1 LKCITQR
8 LRAIDDNEKALKR
21 QSILDAAARI
31 FAKDLNNLPSVI
43 SIAKASGLAKGT
55 VYLYFKTKEE
65 IFLALLSEQYE
76 TLLLEILSLLDSEI
90 ENKYIIPE
98 LITILTRF
106 MALKG
111 SFMPLASMAN
121 TVIEKNVERD
131 VVAQFKLML
140 VKYLK
145 AVGASLHQ
153 RFPHLSTEK
162 GIQLLLH
169 TNALII
175 GLWQMQSWPENLK
188 ELMCQPELKIVS
200 PEFFPEMVCAL
211 NYLWR
216 GSLLNHE
223 QS

>member
-1 LKCITQR
+1 MKCITQR

-90 ENKYIIPE
+90 ENKHIIPE

-106 MALKG
+106 MALKAH
-111 SFMPLASMAN
+111 SC
-121 TVIEKNVERD
+121 
-131 VVAQFKLML
+131 
-140 VKYLK
+140 
-145 AVGASLHQ
+145 
-153 RFPHLSTEK
+153 
-162 GIQLLLH
+162 LLPV
-169 TNALII
+169 
-175 GLWQMQSWPENLK
+175 WPT
-188 ELMCQPELKIVS
+188 Q
-200 PEFFPEMVCAL
+200 
-211 NYLWR
+211 
-216 GSLLNHE
+216 
-223 QS
+223 